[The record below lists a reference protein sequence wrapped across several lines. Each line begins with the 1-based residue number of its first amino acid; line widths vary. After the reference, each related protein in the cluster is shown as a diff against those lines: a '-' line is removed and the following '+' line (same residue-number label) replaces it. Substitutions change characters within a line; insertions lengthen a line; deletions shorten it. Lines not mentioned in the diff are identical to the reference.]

1 MMYTVATKPFY
12 EGICLVVVNSN
23 ISKFNRKSSVIQV
36 SVKDNL
42 LLLNTE
48 ADNVKS
54 EVRLK
59 GGYEGSESVS
69 ILVDCVMLKQ
79 LVSTFDS
86 QVIQIEFVE
95 NGMILY
101 SGSSKFT
108 VPMIADVDNLELSR
122 PDVNSERKYTVD
134 LKKENWKFVDDHQ
147 MFALSM
153 SFTNAVFT
161 RVWAGQSGDVI
172 VGDMDN
178 SIFTHST
185 KSTLDETCLLQESI
199 INMFVSVPDGTKIS
213 KLDRS
218 YLLVSQTDS
227 YELYSE
233 ITPDRESN
241 PKYGSYN
248 SDIILDML
256 HKTEVSA
263 VVVDSASILKALNQS
278 ELLRNE
284 SADTHVVDVVVCNK
298 KLHIKD
304 SNVNCSMDV
313 EGDMNANFTVHMKE
327 KTLKPAISNLDQ
339 SKITIAPAYN
349 SDSDDIVGL
358 VMWTDNM
365 EVIVGGAEV

>member
-1 MMYTVATKPFY
+1 MTYTVATKPFY

-59 GGYEGSESVS
+59 GGYEGSESASV
-69 ILVDCVMLKQ
+69 LVDCVMLKQ

-86 QVIQIEFVE
+86 AVTKIEFVE

-108 VPMIADVDNLELSR
+108 VPMIADVDNLELNR
-122 PDVNSERKYTVD
+122 PDVTSERKYTTD

-147 MFALSM
+147 MFSLSM

-161 RVWAGQSGDVI
+161 RVWVGNSGDVI

-213 KLDRS
+213 KLNSS
-218 YLLVSQTDS
+218 YLLSAQTDS

-233 ITPDRESN
+233 ITPDSESN

-263 VVVDSASILKALNQS
+263 VVVDSAAILKALNQS
-278 ELLRNE
+278 ELLRSE
-284 SADTHVVDVVVCNK
+284 SADTHVVDITVKDK
-298 KLHIKD
+298 KMYLTD
-304 SNVNCSMDV
+304 SNINCAIDV
-313 EGDMNANFTVHMKE
+313 EGDPNANFFIHMKE
-327 KTLKPAISNLDQ
+327 KTFKPAVSNLDQ
-339 SKITIAPAYN
+339 SKITIAPAEN
-349 SDSDDIVGL
+349 SDSDDTVGL

-365 EVIVGGAEV
+365 EVIVGGAEI